1 MTLPSWHVMYGGRVL
16 PLALWSHVCSGP
28 GGYLPAASQAR
39 GRESVLLPERAQPKT
54 ERGRRVTHMHGASPS
69 PEVAPE
75 VQPPN
80 KGLIPP
86 LLPSLPQGQCGE
98 HPHRVSEPQILIYP
112 WSTAPSLASSSSLQS
127 LETRSTQPPS
137 ALSSQSGALTV
148 LGCLASSWGVPGSQC
163 VCVCAELRVFV
174 CLLLCWLGLRAPG
187 VCVSGTL
194 HAWLCAPLHMAFI
207 VRLCS
212 LCESGSGSLPSV
224 RVRVPVC
231 V

>member
-16 PLALWSHVCSGP
+16 PLALWSHVWAGP

-163 VCVCAELRVFV
+163 VCLCRAA
-174 CLLLCWLGLRAPG
+174 CLCMSAPVLAG
-187 VCVSGTL
+187 PASPRRVCVWNSARLAVCSSAHGL
-194 HAWLCAPLHMAFI
+194 HRKAVQL
-207 VRLCS
+207 V
-212 LCESGSGSLPSV
+212 
-224 RVRVPVC
+224 
-231 V
+231 